1 VENTDH
7 DDDSMSAAPAA
18 SAGDDSPDDAGTS
31 QTDPTFEDMFA
42 GGDDPLGPGYYRD
55 P

>member
-1 VENTDH
+1 VEDT
-7 DDDSMSAAPAA
+7 DDDDDPASAAPAA
-18 SAGDDSPDDAGTS
+18 GANDDPPDDAGAG